1 MLFDLRTDPREL
13 HNLTSEAGA
22 ADHIDRVWHRVRE
35 RCDPEAITMR
45 ILESQRRRRTVTPTL
60 LEQGVSWDHEPRV
73 AASGAYIRNTMALY
87 EIERRSRFP
96 AK

>member
-1 MLFDLRTDPREL
+1 
-13 HNLTSEAGA
+13 
-22 ADHIDRVWHRVRE
+22 
-35 RCDPEAITMR
+35 MR